1 MSPIVVLARKR
12 RRSLLPFAAGFDATC
27 IAALVWLD
35 ARKSLALEYDGESLD
50 TPSRDESDQ
59 DRTRVKADA
68 ESERIDATQFRDK
81 YPSNAHA
88 DSNSQTDRIE
98 SDSEKSSATD
108 ANADKAHLI
117 PVTVVGSSAYPQ
129 IPALPSPTEIANA
142 LERFPLD
149 ADQRP

>member
-1 MSPIVVLARKR
+1 MSPIVVIARKR
-12 RRSLLPFAAGFDATC
+12 RLILLPFAAGFDATC

-88 DSNSQTDRIE
+88 DSNSQTDRID
-98 SDSEKSSATD
+98 SDSEKSMQTQTSLT
-108 ANADKAHLI
+108 
-117 PVTVVGSSAYPQ
+117 
-129 IPALPSPTEIANA
+129 
-142 LERFPLD
+142 
-149 ADQRP
+149 